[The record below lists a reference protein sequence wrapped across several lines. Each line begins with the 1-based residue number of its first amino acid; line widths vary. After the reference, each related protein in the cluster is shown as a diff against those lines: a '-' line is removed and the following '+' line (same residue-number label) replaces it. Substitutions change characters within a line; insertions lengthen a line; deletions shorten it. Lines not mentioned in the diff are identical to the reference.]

1 MGVDKADADR
11 MFLGNLQLIVA
22 EQAWEIV
29 KPVAYHYAFIYYL
42 AVKNGGAGFYQR
54 AIAIAMLETTEL
66 IDSTGKG
73 ENSKWPVTKSMWSSK
88 RILEN
93 RSRSACGARCA

>member
-1 MGVDKADADR
+1 LVPNKLWWIGVDFYIACVIHDICYWMGIDKADADR

-42 AVKNGGAGFYQR
+42 AVKNGGAGYYQR
-54 AIAIAMLETTEL
+54 AGVIAMLETKVLTV
-66 IDSTGKG
+66 
-73 ENSKWPVTKSMWSSK
+73 P
-88 RILEN
+88 
-93 RSRSACGARCA
+93 A